1 MVAPSPGALSSSLLP
16 FPLSEHL
23 DVTVALPQPGAEQEY
38 SHTDHIPWSVPV
50 CHLSPSKS

>member
-1 MVAPSPGALSSSLLP
+1 MVAPNPGALSSSLLP
-16 FPLSEHL
+16 FPLLEHL
-23 DVTVALPQPGAEQEY
+23 HVTVALPQPGAEQGY